1 MLLRKSVSRFVS
13 PCKLWPYERPHHPRL
28 CLDNRAFWPHSIPLI
43 SACLM
48 SCGKHV
54 LTLATINPNVI
65 HMEYAVRGPIVI
77 RSQELERELQ
87 LGEKKNFQQVVKC
100 NIGDCHATG
109 QKPITFF
116 RQVIALCSY
125 PPLLED
131 PNFPEDAKARARS
144 ILAGCAGKS
153 VGSYSISI
161 GVTSIRERISEYIR
175 CRDGIPANHA
185 NIFLSNGASEAVKA
199 VLLLLSSSQPGPDR
213 AGVMV
218 PIPQYPLYS
227 ATISEYDAC
236 QINYYLD
243 EDNNWDLKVTE
254 LERALTEAKGRCKP
268 RALVVINPGNP
279 TGQVISRQSMEEII
293 RFVKRHNL
301 VLLAD
306 EVYQFNV
313 YHPEITPWTSFKKVL
328 HEMGPEYADSVEL
341 ASFMSASKG
350 YMGEC
355 GFRGGYCELI
365 NFDPG
370 VQAQLFKY
378 LSARLCPAVLG
389 QVMIGVICDP
399 PRPSEPSYDLYIRER
414 DSVLADLKE
423 KAQLA
428 TDTLNSLEGVTCN
441 AVQGAMYAFP
451 QIRLP
456 PNAIAAAKEKGMEPD
471 FFYCLSLLEEKG
483 ICFVPG
489 SGFGQKAGTY
499 HFRTTI
505 LPSVPVM
512 RRVMADL
519 ADFHKAF
526 LANPLL
532 LRRLTITRTSLHST
546 PTTRRFFYNSAKSTD
561 EHIQR
566 RFLP

>member
-1 MLLRKSVSRFVS
+1 
-13 PCKLWPYERPHHPRL
+13 
-28 CLDNRAFWPHSIPLI
+28 
-43 SACLM
+43 M
-48 SCGKHV
+48 SCAKHV

-65 HMEYAVRGPIVI
+65 QMQYAVRGPIVT
-77 RSQELERELQ
+77 RSQELEKELQ
-87 LGEKKNFQQVVKC
+87 SGEKKNFQQVVKC

-125 PPLLED
+125 PPLLDD
-131 PNFPEDAKARARS
+131 PNFPEDAKERARS
-144 ILAGCAGKS
+144 ILAGCAGES
-153 VGSYSISI
+153 VGSYSIST
-161 GVTSIRERISEYIR
+161 GVVYVRERIAEYIKR
-175 CRDGIPANHA
+175 RDGISANPA
-185 NIFLSNGASEAVKA
+185 NIFLSNGASEAIKA
-199 VLLLLSSSQPGPDR
+199 VLLLLSSSQPGSDR
-213 AGVMV
+213 VGVMV
-218 PIPQYPLYS
+218 PTPQYPLYS
-227 ATISEYDAC
+227 ATISEYDAY

-243 EDNNWDLKVTE
+243 EDNNWNLNVTE
-254 LERALTEAKGRCKP
+254 LERALSTAKENCKP
-268 RALVVINPGNP
+268 RAIVVINPGNP
-279 TGQVISRQSMEEII
+279 TGQVLSRQSMEDII
-293 RFVKRHNL
+293 RFVKRYGL

-355 GFRGGYCELI
+355 GFRGGYCELV
-365 NFDPG
+365 NFDPD

-399 PRPSEPSYDLYIRER
+399 PRPSEPSYDLYIRQR

-423 KAQLA
+423 KAELA
-428 TDTLNSLEGVTCN
+428 TDTLNGLEGVKCN

-456 PNAIAAAKEKGMEPD
+456 PKAVAAAKEKGMEPD

-489 SGFGQKAGTY
+489 SGFGQNPGTY

-519 ADFHKAF
+519 ADFHKTF
-526 LANPLL
+526 LAKY
-532 LRRLTITRTSLHST
+532 SS
-546 PTTRRFFYNSAKSTD
+546 
-561 EHIQR
+561 
-566 RFLP
+566 

>member
-1 MLLRKSVSRFVS
+1 MK
-13 PCKLWPYERPHHPRL
+13 
-28 CLDNRAFWPHSIPLI
+28 DTD
-43 SACLM
+43 
-48 SCGKHV
+48 HV
-54 LTLATINPNVI
+54 LTLATINPNLVQ
-65 HMEYAVRGPIVI
+65 MQYAVRGPIVI
-77 RSQELERELQ
+77 RSQELEKELKS
-87 LGEKKNFQQVVKC
+87 GMKKKFEQVIKC

-109 QKPITFF
+109 QRPITFL
-116 RQVIALCSY
+116 RQVIAICAY
-125 PPLLED
+125 PPLLDD
-131 PNFPEDAKARARS
+131 PQFPDDAKDRARK
-144 ILAGCAGKS
+144 ILSGCAGKS

-161 GVTSIRERISEYIR
+161 GIEQIREDISCYIKQ
-175 CRDGIPANHA
+175 RDGIPSCPT

-199 VLLLLSSSQPGPDR
+199 VLLLLSSCQPGSNR
-213 AGVMV
+213 VGVMV

-227 ATISEYDAC
+227 ATNSEYDAY

-243 EDNNWDLKVTE
+243 ESKNWSLEVSE
-254 LERALTEAKGRCKP
+254 LERAIKEAKENCKP

-279 TGQVISRQSMEEII
+279 TGQVLSRQSMEEVI
-293 RFVKRHNL
+293 RFVKRHGL

-313 YHPEITPWTSFKKVL
+313 YDPSSNPWISFKKVL
-328 HEMGPEYADSVEL
+328 HDMGPEYADSVEL

-365 NFDPG
+365 NFNPD

-389 QVMIGVICDP
+389 QVMIGVICNP
-399 PRPSEPSYDLYIRER
+399 PKKGEPSYELFVKER
-414 DSVLADLKE
+414 DAVLADLKE
-423 KAQLA
+423 KAKL
-428 TDTLNSLEGVTCN
+428 TTETLNALEGVTCN

-451 QIRLP
+451 HIRLP
-456 PNAIAAAKEKGMEPD
+456 PKAIAAAKEMGVEPD
-471 FFYCLSLLEEKG
+471 FFYCLALLEEKG

-489 SGFGQKAGTY
+489 SGFGQQPGTY

-526 LANPLL
+526 LAKY
-532 LRRLTITRTSLHST
+532 S
-546 PTTRRFFYNSAKSTD
+546 
-561 EHIQR
+561 
-566 RFLP
+566 

>member
-1 MLLRKSVSRFVS
+1 MENSQ
-13 PCKLWPYERPHHPRL
+13 
-28 CLDNRAFWPHSIPLI
+28 
-43 SACLM
+43 
-48 SCGKHV
+48 HV
-54 LTLATINPNVI
+54 LTLATINPNVVQ
-65 HMEYAVRGPIVI
+65 MQYAVRGPIVI
-77 RSQELERELQ
+77 RSQELEKELKDGQ
-87 LGEKKNFQQVVKC
+87 KKKFEHVVKC

-109 QKPITFF
+109 QKPITFL

-125 PPLLED
+125 PTLLDD
-131 PNFPEDAKARARS
+131 PNFPEDAKDRARG
-144 ILAGCAGKS
+144 ILAGCAGAS

-161 GVTSIRERISEYIR
+161 GVPTIRERIAAYIKR
-175 CRDGIPANHA
+175 RDGLDAYPT

-213 AGVMV
+213 VGVMV

-227 ATISEYDAC
+227 ATNSEYNAY

-243 EDNNWDLKVTE
+243 ESNNWNLDIVE
-254 LERALTEAKGRCKP
+254 LERSLAEAKAKCKP

-279 TGQVISRQSMEEII
+279 TGQVLSRQCMEDII
-293 RFVKRHNL
+293 RFVKRHGL

-306 EVYQFNV
+306 EVYQFNIYDPV
-313 YHPEITPWTSFKKVL
+313 ATPWVSFKKVL
-328 HEMGPEYADSVEL
+328 HDMGPEYADSVEL

-365 NFDPG
+365 NFDPD

-399 PRPSEPSYDLYIRER
+399 PREGEPSYEVFVKER
-414 DSVLADLKE
+414 DSVLADLKV
-423 KAQLA
+423 KAKLT
-428 TDTLNSLEGVTCN
+428 TDTLNALEGVTCN

-456 PNAIAAAKEKGMEPD
+456 PKAIAAAKEKGMEPD
-471 FFYCLSLLEEKG
+471 FFYCLNLLEEKG

-489 SGFGQKAGTY
+489 SGFGQQPGTY

-505 LPSVPVM
+505 LPSVAVM
-512 RRVMADL
+512 RQVMADL
-519 ADFHKAF
+519 GDFHKDF
-526 LANPLL
+526 LAKY
-532 LRRLTITRTSLHST
+532 SS
-546 PTTRRFFYNSAKSTD
+546 
-561 EHIQR
+561 
-566 RFLP
+566 

>member
-1 MLLRKSVSRFVS
+1 
-13 PCKLWPYERPHHPRL
+13 
-28 CLDNRAFWPHSIPLI
+28 
-43 SACLM
+43 M

-456 PNAIAAAKEKGMEPD
+456 PNAIAAAKLPSPLRENSTFKYERNREVGDFEQIILRCHQGDFRSTREGAAEKGMEPD

-526 LANPLL
+526 LAKY
-532 LRRLTITRTSLHST
+532 S
-546 PTTRRFFYNSAKSTD
+546 
-561 EHIQR
+561 
-566 RFLP
+566 

>member
-1 MLLRKSVSRFVS
+1 MQ
-13 PCKLWPYERPHHPRL
+13 
-28 CLDNRAFWPHSIPLI
+28 
-43 SACLM
+43 
-48 SCGKHV
+48 
-54 LTLATINPNVI
+54 
-65 HMEYAVRGPIVI
+65 YAVRGPIVT
-77 RSQELERELQ
+77 RSLELEKELQ
-87 LGEKKNFQQVVKC
+87 SGEKKNFQQVVKC

-125 PPLLED
+125 PPLLD
-131 PNFPEDAKARARS
+131 DSKFPEDAKNRARS
-144 ILAGCAGKS
+144 ILAGCAGGS
-153 VGSYSISI
+153 VGSYSIST
-161 GVTSIRERISEYIR
+161 GVVSIRERISEYIKR
-175 CRDGIPANHA
+175 RDGIPTNHT
-185 NIFLSNGASEAVKA
+185 NIFLSNGASEAIKA
-199 VLLLLSSSQPGPDR
+199 VLLLLSSSQSGSNR
-213 AGVMV
+213 VGVMI
-218 PIPQYPLYS
+218 PTPQYPLYS
-227 ATISEYDAC
+227 ATLSEYNVY

-243 EDNNWDLKVTE
+243 EDNNWDLDIADM
-254 LERALTEAKGRCKP
+254 ERALAESKENCKP

-279 TGQVISRQSMEEII
+279 TGQVLSRKSMEDII
-293 RFVKRHNL
+293 RFVKRHGL

-313 YHPEITPWTSFKKVL
+313 YHPEITPWTSFKRVL
-328 HEMGPEYADSVEL
+328 HDMGPDYADSVEL

-355 GFRGGYCELI
+355 GFRGGYCELT
-365 NFDPG
+365 NFDPD

-389 QVMIGVICDP
+389 QVMIGLICDP
-399 PRPSEPSYDLYIRER
+399 PRPSEPSYDLYICQR

-423 KAQLA
+423 KAQL
-428 TDTLNSLEGVTCN
+428 TTGTLNGLEGVTCN

-456 PNAIAAAKEKGMEPD
+456 SKAVAVAKEKGMEPD

-489 SGFGQKAGTY
+489 SGFGQKPGTY

-505 LPSVPVM
+505 LPSIPVM

-519 ADFHKAF
+519 EDFHKAF
-526 LANPLL
+526 LAKYS
-532 LRRLTITRTSLHST
+532 I
-546 PTTRRFFYNSAKSTD
+546 
-561 EHIQR
+561 
-566 RFLP
+566 